1 MLGSLF
7 MAFMQIS
14 SSGSGML
21 GSISRGAS
29 GTELRCWMATDTA
42 LSPSKGRRPVSIS
55 YSTTPAE

>member
-1 MLGSLF
+1 

-21 GSISRGAS
+21 GSMSRGAS
-29 GTELRCWMATDTA
+29 GTELRCCIATDTA
-42 LSPSKGRRPVSIS
+42 LSPSKGSRPVSIS